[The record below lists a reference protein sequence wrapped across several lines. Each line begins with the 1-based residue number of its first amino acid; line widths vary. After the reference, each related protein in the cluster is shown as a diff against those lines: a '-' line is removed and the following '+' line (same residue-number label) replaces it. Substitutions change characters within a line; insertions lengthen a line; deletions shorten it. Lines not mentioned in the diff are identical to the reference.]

1 MNKLNQTIHTFIK
14 LLLVLIGAT
23 FLLALVV
30 RLLPGS
36 PADFYTNALDE
47 ETRQLQIKDLVSQ
60 LNKWIELD
68 MQKAEQQQE
77 VMALMKAQREGSKN

>member
-1 MNKLNQTIHTFIK
+1 MFDMIVSQTKTIAE
-14 LLLVLIGAT
+14 L
-23 FLLALVV
+23 
-30 RLLPGS
+30 
-36 PADFYTNALDE
+36 
-47 ETRQLQIKDLVSQ
+47 QLQIKDLVSQ